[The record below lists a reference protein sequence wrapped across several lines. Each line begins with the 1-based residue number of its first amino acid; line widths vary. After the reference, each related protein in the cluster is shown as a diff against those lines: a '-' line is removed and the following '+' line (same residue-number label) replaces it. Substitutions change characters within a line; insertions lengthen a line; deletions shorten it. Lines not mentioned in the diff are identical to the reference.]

1 MGLDSQAPRVSK
13 QTNEARGYI
22 DSGVCSNKFAIAVSR
37 ADVGRWIAY
46 IPTYCLS
53 CPQTPGAP
61 ATRNARDDADDSTTT
76 ATASAATTTSTAT
89 AAAATTT
96 TSTATATTAAAAPE
110 QQQEQEKKSEH
121 GMPGQTGP
129 GPGPLESLC
138 SQGRS
143 PLACHHLPGANS
155 PQPPVSQLR
164 MPPGRQ
170 EDFYRTGFR
179 LSCVATLH
187 LGSRIPEQR
196 QVGGSI
202 RRSAASQATSC
213 PLRRCQISAL
223 EQRPHATWRTP
234 SWLSLSGL
242 WMPPPKSRHRR
253 KRWGRRLRAWY
264 STLESPAPARLRFAA
279 VASRCS

>member
-13 QTNEARGYI
+13 QTNEAWGYI

-76 ATASAATTTSTAT
+76 ATASAATTISTAT

-129 GPGPLESLC
+129 GPGPPWRAFAHKAAVLWLAITCLGQILPNRLC
-138 SQGRS
+138 
-143 PLACHHLPGANS
+143 
-155 PQPPVSQLR
+155 
-164 MPPGRQ
+164 
-170 EDFYRTGFR
+170 
-179 LSCVATLH
+179 
-187 LGSRIPEQR
+187 
-196 QVGGSI
+196 
-202 RRSAASQATSC
+202 
-213 PLRRCQISAL
+213 
-223 EQRPHATWRTP
+223 
-234 SWLSLSGL
+234 LSLGC
-242 WMPPPKSRHRR
+242 PQDGK
-253 KRWGRRLRAWY
+253 K
-264 STLESPAPARLRFAA
+264 TFAGQDLD
-279 VASRCS
+279 